1 MFSCQN
7 RTYIR
12 TLNKLAFWNPGYI
25 ILPVCTNAIGIRE
38 EKLYEELNQMVAEEV
53 PLLLGVHRAKIVLK
67 HSWLK
72 NYKFSTFNHGHA
84 KYYDV
89 DMKAKEKKIKSGVLQ
104 QTVEKKTASN

>member
-1 MFSCQN
+1 MQPGPE
-7 RTYIR
+7 RT
-12 TLNKLAFWNPGYI
+12 
-25 ILPVCTNAIGIRE
+25 
-38 EKLYEELNQMVAEEV
+38 KLYEELNQMVAEEV